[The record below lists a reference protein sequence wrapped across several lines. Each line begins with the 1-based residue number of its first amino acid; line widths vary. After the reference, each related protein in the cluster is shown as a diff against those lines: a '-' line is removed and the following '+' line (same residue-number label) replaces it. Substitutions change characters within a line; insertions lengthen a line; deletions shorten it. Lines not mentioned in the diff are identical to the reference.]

1 MMNVGRDL
9 DAPITDGS
17 IFDATRHQASGLFPE
32 HVQLFRMH
40 VHMTMTRARA
50 LLLTR
55 TPRAQVLVGHHRA
68 PTEYRLQEDPPTW
81 RTVGD

>member
-40 VHMTMTRARA
+40 VHMTMTRARSC
-50 LLLTR
+50 
-55 TPRAQVLVGHHRA
+55 
-68 PTEYRLQEDPPTW
+68 
-81 RTVGD
+81 